1 MIEFKNDI
9 NATVRYDVLRNGSAI
24 GQIHPH
30 GTPVITMRS
39 DSELKTSLS
48 GIFHDYRADGYNFLS
63 DRLRPV
69 VFIGDAEYPCG
80 TFVVTAENEDH
91 ADGVTV
97 IHIEAYSLLY
107 LLQRLKI
114 ETRIY
119 YAKGTSY
126 TAVLEDLLIDAG
138 IVDYDI
144 ETSALTLATDREDW
158 DIGTPYLTII
168 NQLLSEMSYNS
179 AYMDNAGKIVL
190 SKYAAPSL
198 SNIDFTYRADQYS
211 IIGPDYSRSNDFH
224 SKANVFKIIC
234 SNPDLDEPLTATSE
248 NDDANSPFST
258 VNIGRVLNV
267 SYIDNIA
274 SQAALQDKAD
284 ELRLKSM
291 LSTEEVTFHT
301 AINPEHSVFDTV
313 ALDNGDLT
321 GLFAE
326 TSWTM
331 PLSAASMMTHT
342 ARRALYV

>member
-1 MIEFKNDI
+1 MIEFKNGIDV
-9 NATVRYDVLRNGSAI
+9 AVRYDVLRNGSAV
-24 GQIHPH
+24 GQIYAN
-30 GTPVITMRS
+30 GTPTITMQS
-39 DSELKTSLS
+39 TSELKTSLS
-48 GIFHDYRADGYNFLS
+48 GMFHDYRADGYNFLS

-107 LLQRLKI
+107 LLQRTKI
-114 ETRIY
+114 EERVY
-119 YAKGTSY
+119 YAAGTLY
-126 TAVLEDLLIDAG
+126 TAALEDLLITAG

-144 ETSALTLATDREDW
+144 EASALTLATDREDW
-158 DIGTPYLTII
+158 DIGTPYLAII

-198 SNIDFTYRADQYS
+198 SIIDFTYRAGAFS
-211 IIGPDYSRSNDFH
+211 IIGSDYSRSNDFH
-224 SKANVFKIIC
+224 SKSNVFKIIC
-234 SNPDLDEPLTATSE
+234 SNPDLEAPLTATSE
-248 NDDANSPFST
+248 NDESSSPFST

-274 SQAALQDKAD
+274 SQEALQDKAD
-284 ELRLKSM
+284 ELKMKSM
-291 LSTEEVTFHT
+291 LSTEEVTFYT
-301 AINPEHSVFDTV
+301 AINPEHSVFDVV